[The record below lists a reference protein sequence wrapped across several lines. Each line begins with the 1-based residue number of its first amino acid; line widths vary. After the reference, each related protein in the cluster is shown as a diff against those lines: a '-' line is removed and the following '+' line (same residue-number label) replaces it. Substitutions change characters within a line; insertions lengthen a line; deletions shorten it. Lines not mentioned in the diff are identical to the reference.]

1 MRDIENCFRRDAGCE
16 IGDEDGIQDTM
27 ATYGI
32 VVTEP

>member
-16 IGDEDGIQDTM
+16 IGDEDGIQDTG
-27 ATYGI
+27 YGI